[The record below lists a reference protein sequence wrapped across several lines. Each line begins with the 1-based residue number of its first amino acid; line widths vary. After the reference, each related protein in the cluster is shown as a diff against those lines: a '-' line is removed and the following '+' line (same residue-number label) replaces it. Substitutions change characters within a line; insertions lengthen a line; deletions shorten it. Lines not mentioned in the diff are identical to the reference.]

1 MLINSLLSHVNNT
14 RWDEFIAE
22 LDRLNVR
29 KAVIVC
35 YTPLWFTIALCSLL
49 VVSRSV

>member
-1 MLINSLLSHVNNT
+1 MLINSLLSHVNDN

-29 KAVIVC
+29 KAV
-35 YTPLWFTIALCSLL
+35 
-49 VVSRSV
+49 VVRRLRSTFISRQC